1 MVLVDTSVWIDHF
14 RQHNRHLSMLLER
27 EHVYGHAFVIG
38 ELACGNLQNRA
49 EILALLQMLPKA
61 CNPTYDE
68 VLSFIEN
75 HDLMGKG
82 LGYIDITLLASAM
95 LTDCL
100 LWTRDKAL
108 ANAAKELET
117 GYHGEIES

>member
-1 MVLVDTSVWIDHF
+1 MVLIDTSVWIDHL
-14 RQHNRHLSMLLER
+14 RQTNRHLSTLLER
-27 EHVYGHAFVIG
+27 EHVYCHAFVIG

-49 EILALLQMLPKA
+49 EILALLRMLAKA
-61 CNPTYDE
+61 CTLTHNE

-82 LGYIDITLLASAM
+82 LGYIDIILLASTM

-108 ANAAKELET
+108 ANAAKELEI
-117 GYHGEIES
+117 GYDREFES